1 MTTTTN
7 PLNQG
12 NFVIA
17 FLRQVRDELNL
28 VTWPSRQKTIR
39 LTIIVVVVSVAVG
52 VYLGVL
58 DLLLTKVMGLII

>member
-28 VTWPSRQKTIR
+28 VTWPTREKTIR

-52 VYLGVL
+52 VYLGAL